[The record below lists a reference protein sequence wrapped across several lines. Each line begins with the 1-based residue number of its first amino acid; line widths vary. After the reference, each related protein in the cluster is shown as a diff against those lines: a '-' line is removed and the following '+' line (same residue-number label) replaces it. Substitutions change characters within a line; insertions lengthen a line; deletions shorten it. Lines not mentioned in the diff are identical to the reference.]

1 MVLQKPAHSNTGNLG
16 NCASSKT
23 VLLSPGQRCVRVRL
37 ALKCFEMQPD
47 IHSWCNIK
55 SCTNPWCSV
64 RVIGKDAVSSS
75 KVLVGFGISLHPC
88 TLLSLSASLYSVVA
102 WEQAGITTFECF
114 SWPGNS
120 RTSIPMGKTRC
131 LELEL
136 KIGCLTVVPQ
146 HPHASHSFWA
156 TGTKTY

>member
-1 MVLQKPAHSNTGNLG
+1 MWQSCGCMVLQKPAHSNTGNLG

-88 TLLSLSASLYSVVA
+88 TLLSLSLFCCSMRASGNYNLWMLFLTWKFMYFHTYGQNKVS
-102 WEQAGITTFECF
+102 WIRTKNWMPHGGTT
-114 SWPGNS
+114 
-120 RTSIPMGKTRC
+120 
-131 LELEL
+131 
-136 KIGCLTVVPQ
+136 
-146 HPHASHSFWA
+146 ASPC
-156 TGTKTY
+156 